1 MSAVPNGT
9 FSHAEQRCHRKLEHA
24 LSSLPSEYVNILT
37 DVASAKTQCN
47 TSILEDNKLLLAN
60 PSFYHSMH
68 LLLMKQIVDA
78 LPPKTFSWRERQSR
92 ASLEDALVGLFII
105 HQSMLL
111 DVVAAKKQKRVE
123 DFNDSLDHRMRK
135 KLKPSNDFPFIVSK
149 KCRQSRIV
157 KFIDATGSNAL
168 AISVCTVCAGSF
180 FASEVCEVLVSQLQE
195 KKLLRLFQTHPT
207 YVLTSGMLLHRS
219 LNALHTVPDGVL
231 SGNICDSCT
240 HALQRNKTPPL
251 SLANGI
257 WIGDVPS
264 ELSILTLPERILVAR
279 YFPAA
284 YIHNLKK
291 RGGKRHSFTTAFY
304 YAESKT
310 FITLLVFSRIAVFVK
325 LQN

>member
-1 MSAVPNGT
+1 
-9 FSHAEQRCHRKLEHA
+9 
-24 LSSLPSEYVNILT
+24 
-37 DVASAKTQCN
+37 
-47 TSILEDNKLLLAN
+47 
-60 PSFYHSMH
+60 
-68 LLLMKQIVDA
+68 MKQIVDA
-78 LPPKTFSWRERQSR
+78 LPPETFSWRERQSR
-92 ASLEDALVGLFII
+92 ALLEDALVGLFII

-111 DVVAAKKQKRVE
+111 DVVAAKKRKRME
-123 DFNDSLDHRMRK
+123 DFNDSLDRRMRK

-195 KKLLRLFQTHPT
+195 KKLLRLFQTHPA
-207 YVLTSGMLLHRS
+207 YVLTSSMLLHRS

-231 SGNICDSCT
+231 SSNICDSHT

-264 ELSILTLPERILVAR
+264 ELSILTLPKRILVAR

-291 RGGKRHSFTTAFY
+291 KGGNVTASRLLFTSQSQKLLLHCLYFLASLY
-304 YAESKT
+304 LSNCKIKSSKVSVNKVD
-310 FITLLVFSRIAVFVK
+310 I
-325 LQN
+325 